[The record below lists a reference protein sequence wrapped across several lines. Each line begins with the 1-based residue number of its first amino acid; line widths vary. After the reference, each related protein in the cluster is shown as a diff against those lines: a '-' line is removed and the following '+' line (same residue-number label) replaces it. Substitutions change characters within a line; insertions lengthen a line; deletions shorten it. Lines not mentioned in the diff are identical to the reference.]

1 MLREIRSKK
10 LVMFFLAF
18 FAYFSFYL
26 CRTNMPYVSKTLINM
41 GMLDVT
47 KWGLLVSYGA
57 IVYAVSKGL
66 SGMLADKFD
75 LKKILLFGLGTTS
88 IINFMVPSLKS
99 GTAITII
106 WIINQF
112 GQGMAYTSCVKTLLN
127 WYGADKKNKAYT
139 YWSSSHRLG
148 TSAAGFI
155 ATWCLA
161 HAYWQGAFIVPASIT
176 GVMFVFIGL
185 FYKQRP
191 DNFVEE
197 RKKEG
202 SVEPSF
208 KEIGKY
214 VFKNKNLLILAITS
228 MGIYYGYFFILNW
241 LIIFFTDQGFSI
253 TKSTGLLAFLP
264 LLGCFGG
271 IASGYVIDGIFK
283 GRILPV
289 ISISAVIVI
298 VLLAFLY
305 FGCTTLSTA
314 WLVFVMLLLG
324 FFTDIP
330 QILGS
335 LASTNFV
342 TKQFQGSALGLVG
355 FCHYIG
361 VSLSGILTAYTVKEY
376 GWGVPFSITIA
387 FILFSVFGCIILFN
401 QERIFLKKNKDLI

>member
-1 MLREIRSKK
+1 
-10 LVMFFLAF
+10 
-18 FAYFSFYL
+18 
-26 CRTNMPYVSKTLINM
+26 MPYVSKTLINV

-112 GQGMAYTSCVKTLLN
+112 VQGMAYTSCVKTLLN

-228 MGIYYGYFFILNW
+228 MGIYYGYFF
-241 LIIFFTDQGFSI
+241 
-253 TKSTGLLAFLP
+253 
-264 LLGCFGG
+264 
-271 IASGYVIDGIFK
+271 
-283 GRILPV
+283 R
-289 ISISAVIVI
+289 
-298 VLLAFLY
+298 
-305 FGCTTLSTA
+305 
-314 WLVFVMLLLG
+314 
-324 FFTDIP
+324 
-330 QILGS
+330 
-335 LASTNFV
+335 
-342 TKQFQGSALGLVG
+342 
-355 FCHYIG
+355 
-361 VSLSGILTAYTVKEY
+361 
-376 GWGVPFSITIA
+376 
-387 FILFSVFGCIILFN
+387 
-401 QERIFLKKNKDLI
+401 